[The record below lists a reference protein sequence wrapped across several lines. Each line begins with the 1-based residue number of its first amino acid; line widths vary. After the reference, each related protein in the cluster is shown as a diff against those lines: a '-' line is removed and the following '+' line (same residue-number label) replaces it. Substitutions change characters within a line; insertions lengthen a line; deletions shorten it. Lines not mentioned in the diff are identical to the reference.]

1 MINQEEVSAMRKN
14 DWILLGSVL
23 AVATVFLIF
32 QAVIPEKKEKI
43 VEITVDGVLF
53 GMYDLSE
60 EQTIDI
66 EGTNFLT
73 IQDGKAQMSKA
84 DCPDKICVRHKA
96 ISKDGESIICLPN
109 KVVVSIRGGE
119 EAKAD
124 AVTN

>member
-1 MINQEEVSAMRKN
+1 MINREEVSTMRKN

-32 QAVIPEKKEKI
+32 QAVIPEKKDKI